1 MEEEPI
7 FVKRMHKSLKTDQSN
22 QKSYLKILQNIRGG
36 IQRKPYRVLMP
47 KRERQNP
54 RIIRKEKR
62 KNLRMHNKI
71 LSFWQQQRRI
81 KMRTICRNHPVIF
94 SPIPFS
100 APRGLGLSTFCV
112 IRMVSLLHTSSFT
125 SSWKKYTLLLL
136 EYSNSFFFFFLAV
149 PPRPLGS

>member
-1 MEEEPI
+1 MTREALNSTERI
-7 FVKRMHKSLKTDQSN
+7 LDKTLKVACILKT
-22 QKSYLKILQNIRGG
+22 ILVESSSPF

-149 PPRPLGS
+149 PPWPLGS